1 MPYDTTDLLI
11 LPSEHFLQFLT
22 HFRMVNAL
30 ERLTE
35 EVKCVRVQGKGKIYI
50 QQKGLN
56 LILGI
61 PGPDNS
67 VWSGGL
73 FSIII
78 RCSESKSF
86 YNYVLYFLLR
96 NALAVIM

>member
-1 MPYDTTDLLI
+1 
-11 LPSEHFLQFLT
+11 
-22 HFRMVNAL
+22 MVNAL

-86 YNYVLYFLLR
+86 YNYVRGDSMIFWISWAADPCLSGTKWFR
-96 NALAVIM
+96 

>member
-1 MPYDTTDLLI
+1 
-11 LPSEHFLQFLT
+11 
-22 HFRMVNAL
+22 MVNAL

-35 EVKCVRVQGKGKIYI
+35 EVKCVRVQGRGKIYI

-86 YNYVLYFLLR
+86 HNNVNVYKYICCHYVIHLLLLR
-96 NALAVIM
+96 NL

>member
-1 MPYDTTDLLI
+1 
-11 LPSEHFLQFLT
+11 
-22 HFRMVNAL
+22 MVNAL

-86 YNYVLYFLLR
+86 YNYVIYFLLR
-96 NALAVIM
+96 NAFAVIIKKRN